1 MTEALSEENT
11 LYQDQT
17 SKEELADNQIAS
29 SGPELA
35 DNQIIES
42 PGSDPSSLS
51 GRHFA
56 MAPGWVDEKNSY
68 TGRQSRIAEVYGCE
82 VSKLSSELPVSH
94 KRMLHEIDDSS
105 ALPTQPSTS
114 VSLQRRSSPELLHPI
129 NSGPERNSLWERMRG
144 MPAADRH
151 RSGTSPRRSNWLTM
165 DDTENATS
173 LSSQGPSNPD
183 GSRDTVPDHGHQVPT
198 SNVSSDDPAIQD
210 EQNDP
215 TQLWTSVD
223 PMSHTLSPNTTTDSP
238 IANVVSPSSPITG
251 LTSPPSDML
260 SPVSPIVKYV
270 YPPSTIVSPATVTR
284 DDTSP
289 GTEEHL
295 EEAGAGWIPLSSWR
309 LQLMPKES
317 DDTRSASSSLNPH
330 PSSLQTVNDSME
342 LSSSLAQQIEDGMPQ
357 QSLRSVHRQY
367 QFEESEMPSVYSQ
380 PDQLRT
386 YAFDSEG
393 LIHSDYSEGPPEPE
407 ASLLMTQP
415 MVTRVDTSRSD
426 NQGSLPNVSTSASP
440 PNSRMA
446 SSSQPNFGVLS
457 PPEANRPATSFHF
470 PSFPNPFSHQTSILT
485 GPTMQEMEMGD
496 ADTWETNAKGNC
508 ETPSTMFG
516 RVDSTMIGDG
526 RVEPA
531 WDAAMRE
538 SQLWK
543 HQEDGKVREQEANI
557 QEFERSDVGRS
568 TSFPDM
574 QLQSPLDNLIARI
587 AFELNSTSPQAYPN
601 DGCRHPA
608 PQHHSRDCAT
618 SQALSAKSQ
627 PHCFNHNALLV
638 SNSASAP
645 KQVQVEELQEL
656 FRVINEEWMRR
667 MEPLPQLW
675 LPCSELSVSS
685 LFERAIRTL
694 KDFTEGRC
702 ALDFEDVFAMMHLAF
717 AAAFSLHWQQ
727 DFYSWNAFCDDALQ
741 WQHALSDDED
751 KVLFLSAINRWWL
764 HELWPT
770 PLLASSCYTSFG
782 NVTPQGLL
790 YCGDQKTLPE
800 ILRNTEVF
808 KVCIGF
814 LDGKSIE
821 NQFKAYCDYSN
832 LSIGF
837 ERAVVQERNDNHPAK
852 DAKSRIREIQH
863 MIKTITRPLLQ
874 RRGMEALRRIVID
887 TELLVDRGFLQN
899 TREVEVTLL
908 TSGRVSCQ
916 RPLFLLFAWLIT
928 SQWNSESPEV
938 FESFYDLVT
947 SQCDNAMLSSGPD
960 RHSNWR
966 NHYYI
971 EALDRVL
978 AISKGLDRQQSNES
992 AVQHWPNISE
1002 LARMSGEH
1010 PTSLDTPT
1018 SPFSTSKEAGTPDSS
1033 PTSVMSSTFEGS
1045 SHTAEASSHTIS
1057 PSDISQTSIS
1067 PTSPDFNTPT
1077 FSVVSCRA
1085 CGKTFKGS
1093 PQDARS
1099 NYQRHLRESPRH
1111 NPNAGLKCPLPGCSN
1126 RKRMRSDNLGPHLK
1140 KAHKMSSKPDRQ
1152 MIIAQSKFSAK
1163 GINSDGVARRR
1174 SGRG

>member
-11 LYQDQT
+11 LDQDQT
-17 SKEELADNQIAS
+17 SKKELADNQIVS

-42 PGSDPSSLS
+42 PGSDPSSS
-51 GRHFA
+51 RGRHFA

-82 VSKLSSELPVSH
+82 VLKLSSELPVSH
-94 KRMLHEIDDSS
+94 KSMLHEIDDPS

-129 NSGPERNSLWERMRG
+129 NSEPERDSLWQRIRG
-144 MPAADRH
+144 MPAAHRH
-151 RSGTSPRRSNWLTM
+151 RSGNSPHRSNWLTV

-173 LSSQGPSNPD
+173 LSSQGPSNPE
-183 GSRDTVPDHGHQVPT
+183 GSRHTVPEHGHKVPI
-198 SNVSSDDPAIQD
+198 SNASSDDPAIQE

-215 TQLWTSVD
+215 SQFWTSVD
-223 PMSHTLSPNTTTDSP
+223 QIMHTLSPNTTTDSP
-238 IANVVSPSSPITG
+238 VADVIFPSSPITG
-251 LTSPPSDML
+251 LASPPSDIL
-260 SPVSPIVKYV
+260 SPVSPIGKYV

-284 DDTSP
+284 DDPSP
-289 GTEEHL
+289 GTGEHL
-295 EEAGAGWIPLSSWR
+295 EEPGAGWIYLSSWP
-309 LQLMPKES
+309 LQSMPKES
-317 DDTRSASSSLNPH
+317 NDTRSASSSLKPH

-342 LSSSLAQQIEDGMPQ
+342 LSSSPAQETEDGMPQ

-367 QFEESEMPSVYSQ
+367 QFEESDMPSVYSQ
-380 PDQLRT
+380 PDQLGT
-386 YAFDSEG
+386 YALDSEG
-393 LIHSDYSEGPPEPE
+393 LIDSNYSKGSSEPE
-407 ASLLMTQP
+407 ESTLMIQSIVTQ
-415 MVTRVDTSRSD
+415 VDTSRSE
-426 NQGSLPNVSTSASP
+426 NPGCLPNKLTSATP
-440 PNSRMA
+440 PPSSRMA
-446 SSSQPNFGVLS
+446 SSSQPKIDVLS
-457 PPEANRPATSFHF
+457 PPEANQPATAFHF
-470 PSFPNPFSHQTSILT
+470 PSFPNPFNRQTSIVT

-496 ADTWETNAKGNC
+496 ADSWETYAKGSC
-508 ETPSTMFG
+508 ETPSTTFG

-543 HQEDGKVREQEANI
+543 HQEDGVVREQEVNI
-557 QEFERSDVGRS
+557 QELERSDVGRS

-601 DGCRHPA
+601 DGRRHPA

-618 SQALSAKSQ
+618 SQTLSAKSQ

-645 KQVQVEELQEL
+645 KQVQVEELLEL

-770 PLLASSCYTSFG
+770 PLLASSYYTSLG
-782 NVTPQGLL
+782 SVTPQGSA
-790 YCGDQKTLPE
+790 YCGAQKTLPE

-814 LDGKSIE
+814 LEGKSIGY
-821 NQFKAYCDYSN
+821 QFKAYCDYSN

-837 ERAVVQERNDNHPAK
+837 ERAVVQKRNDDHPAK
-852 DAKSRIREIQH
+852 DAKSRTREIQH

-887 TELLVDRGFLQN
+887 TEFLIDRGLLQN

-908 TSGRVSCQ
+908 TSGRVISQ
-916 RPLFLLFAWLIT
+916 RPPFTA
-928 SQWNSESPEV
+928 S
-938 FESFYDLVT
+938 
-947 SQCDNAMLSSGPD
+947 C
-960 RHSNWR
+960 
-966 NHYYI
+966 
-971 EALDRVL
+971 L
-978 AISKGLDRQQSNES
+978 AN
-992 AVQHWPNISE
+992 N
-1002 LARMSGEH
+1002 
-1010 PTSLDTPT
+1010 
-1018 SPFSTSKEAGTPDSS
+1018 
-1033 PTSVMSSTFEGS
+1033 
-1045 SHTAEASSHTIS
+1045 
-1057 PSDISQTSIS
+1057 
-1067 PTSPDFNTPT
+1067 
-1077 FSVVSCRA
+1077 FSVE
-1085 CGKTFKGS
+1085 
-1093 PQDARS
+1093 
-1099 NYQRHLRESPRH
+1099 LRIP
-1111 NPNAGLKCPLPGCSN
+1111 
-1126 RKRMRSDNLGPHLK
+1126 
-1140 KAHKMSSKPDRQ
+1140 
-1152 MIIAQSKFSAK
+1152 
-1163 GINSDGVARRR
+1163 
-1174 SGRG
+1174 